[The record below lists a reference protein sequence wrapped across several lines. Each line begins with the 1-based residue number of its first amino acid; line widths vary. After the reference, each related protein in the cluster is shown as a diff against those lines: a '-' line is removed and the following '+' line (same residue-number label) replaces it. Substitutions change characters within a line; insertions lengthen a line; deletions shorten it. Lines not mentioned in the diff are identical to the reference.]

1 MAAGAGALPPAAPPA
16 GPPPNPP
23 PGVIPSCVKQVC
35 IACAV
40 AGSWKLG
47 LVPAVKV
54 IPAFFKH
61 AVSAGLENAPP
72 RRPVSLVAAGE
83 AAGAGALEVAE
94 LPLEEDCLPVVVEP
108 EAGAPM
114 AAPPAA
120 PVSETRAASP
130 AVSEDRLLY
139 TSPSPRD

>member
-1 MAAGAGALPPAAPPA
+1 M
-16 GPPPNPP
+16 
-23 PGVIPSCVKQVC
+23 PSCVKQVC

-72 RRPVSLVAAGE
+72 RRAVPLVAAGE
-83 AAGAGALEVAE
+83 AAGTGALEVVE
-94 LPLEEDCLPVVVEP
+94 LLLEEDCLLVVVEP
-108 EAGAPM
+108 LPGALTTVPD
-114 AAPPAA
+114 A
-120 PVSETRAASP
+120 PVSVTRAASP
-130 AVSEDRLLY
+130 AVSEDA
-139 TSPSPRD
+139 